1 MSRSS
6 RKKARTP
13 PPEVPIFSDRLTQVL
28 ETVIKGEAP
37 NVGHFCGYCY
47 TPIDR
52 QRMHCPHCRKAVA
65 DYPAVVKVPSD
76 VGEMFRKM
84 RRRESLVVNSLAQF
98 GIMLGVTAFIV
109 VFYFLF
115 LNDVAIWW
123 YALDVL
129 LLFVLSPVLAGL
141 IGGYLGDEY
150 GYRFAQRKLA
160 DEWAAFDSAREEQ
173 RSASPSPPAPLPRC
187 VQTGDMGNRCTG
199 T

>member
-1 MSRSS
+1 MSRAS
-6 RKKARTP
+6 RKKDRP
-13 PPEVPIFSDRLTQVL
+13 PPPDVPIFSDRLTQVL
-28 ETVIKGEAP
+28 EAIIKGEAP

-65 DYPAVVKVPSD
+65 DYPAVVKVPSA
-76 VGEMFRKM
+76 VGEMFRQL
-84 RRRESLVVNSLAQF
+84 RRRERLIVNSLAQF

-123 YALDVL
+123 YALDVA

-150 GYRFAQRKLA
+150 AYRFARRKLA
-160 DEWAAFDSAREEQ
+160 DEWAVFEAAREE
-173 RSASPSPPAPLPRC
+173 RRAAKVSS
-187 VQTGDMGNRCTG
+187 
-199 T
+199 